1 MTKRFL
7 NVEYSVYKT
16 RINVTDMEDLSEV
29 RRAIKAE
36 LSIALSQVDA
46 PQLLLYT
53 ANRDQLITDLDDITP
68 EKTPQYYQKLTQGGC
83 CVVIATI
90 IRVNDQLE
98 AQKEIWTG
106 GSKDT
111 FATGIELNTN

>member
-36 LSIALSQVDA
+36 LSNSLAQVDA
-46 PQLLLYT
+46 PQLQLYT
-53 ANRDQLITDLDDITP
+53 TNRDQLI
-68 EKTPQYYQKLTQGGC
+68 
-83 CVVIATI
+83 
-90 IRVNDQLE
+90 
-98 AQKEIWTG
+98 
-106 GSKDT
+106 
-111 FATGIELNTN
+111 NTWAI